1 MSQSAQPNSRPISHT
16 GILRL
21 LAAAGAG
28 AKIELL
34 PEHISAVEAALLAL
48 AFQQQVKQLV
58 LGGQPLSAPAS
69 PSSPSSDRPESRQI
83 DKGAIKRPANGSGA
97 IWTDEEKAGLSLRW
111 ERGESIGQIAEE
123 HKRTAMACFARL
135 GVIDAIKKDDMSTDD
150 EAAAHFLIKN
160 NQFVAK
166 TNAAEWQAQA
176 QALGWSAEQAPQS
189 SRSMGPR

>member
-1 MSQSAQPNSRPISHT
+1 MSQSAQTNSRPISHT

-34 PEHISAVEAALLAL
+34 PEHISAVEAALQAL

-58 LGGQPLSAPAS
+58 LGGQPLSAP
-69 PSSPSSDRPESRQI
+69 SSPASERQELRQA
-83 DKGAIKRPANGSGA
+83 DKVVQKRPANGSGA

-135 GVIDAIKKDDMSTDD
+135 SAIDAIKKEDMSIDD
-150 EAAAHFLIKN
+150 EAAAHFLIKH

-176 QALGWSAEQAPQS
+176 QSLGWIAEPSHQS
-189 SRSMGPR
+189 SRTMGPR

>member
-1 MSQSAQPNSRPISHT
+1 MSQSAQTNSRPISHT

-34 PEHISAVEAALLAL
+34 PEHISAVEAALQAL

-69 PSSPSSDRPESRQI
+69 PSSDRPEPRPA
-83 DKGAIKRPANGSGA
+83 DKGAQKRPANGSGA

-135 GVIDAIKKDDMSTDD
+135 GVIDAIKKEDMSTDD
-150 EAAAHFLIKN
+150 ESAAHFLIKH

-166 TNAAEWQAQA
+166 TNAAEWQQQA
-176 QALGWSAEQAPQS
+176 QALGWSAEPSPQS
-189 SRSMGPR
+189 SRPMGPR